1 MKRLENSFIYAGM
14 KAVAF
19 IAAAMFAFSACQQ
32 EEQKPEPKV
41 EVSES
46 EFTSEAGG
54 NEFDVTV
61 TSNVA
66 WIAEIENQDKWVTVE
81 PSEGE
86 AGETK
91 VTITVKRNNGD
102 NPRDTKV
109 TFKGETAT
117 AEVTVNQFG
126 KDNISIDKKTYA
138 VAPAGGTDAVKV
150 TTNNN
155 WTATVEEGADWVT
168 VAPAAGEAGE
178 ATATVT
184 VAKNEAAAART
195 AKVTFAAGEAKM
207 EYTVSQE
214 GVTVTLA
221 QTSYAVEA
229 AGGNTKV
236 KVTANVDWTAAAS
249 ADWVTVAPATGKS
262 GETEVTVTVNE
273 NTVEEARTATV
284 TFTANENV
292 KVEFAVSQDAKKPIV
307 LKNQYAFTAAGGEI
321 IPVDIKSKFVTF
333 VEGYAYAFLVPQE
346 GINDMEAAMGCN
358 EYVMCAV
365 EESMLATV
373 MANPS
378 GEVNLK
384 NVPEGAV
391 QIFLM
396 KGEDAPVYYSGFADE
411 IKEGTITFSSTASE
425 VVIDIN
431 MVMPNDSEFKANATF
446 APEAF
451 VKPTGSVAIE
461 VKSTTATKAELTF
474 TPDPAEGF
482 TYYFDILPKETADI
496 LMPTDQ
502 DVISYLVNDVNELLA
517 QYGLTWADVIDE
529 GVVNYTYTGA
539 SPLTSYYVVAF
550 GIDGKGNVTT
560 GLFRKEFTTKDIDPA
575 LKNWMGTW
583 NVTSEKTSYSEKGGR
598 DGIFDEP
605 TTRTIT
611 IGTKSA
617 GFGIELDE
625 TELIVAGLSYTDGLE
640 FFGPGVKLETVG
652 TVAQNGNLELKNGF
666 VSFDA
671 TSAGMGEFTFLGYSW
686 SEAMGRYVVVSGNYP
701 PYTLTL
707 GTDKTSGTGTPYSG
721 ELSNGADFTV
731 VYYDMFSVDASGG
744 ISSYYSDPT
753 YGGALAGKWTLTKV
767 AETPA
772 AAPKSADKKIMTKLE
787 KKMQIQKN
795 NLMKNL
801 NSSYLFKSAQCR

>member
-273 NTVEEARTATV
+273 NTVEEARNATV

-292 KVEFAVSQDAKKPIV
+292 KVEFAVSQEAKKPIV

-373 MANPS
+373 MANPA

-502 DVISYLVNDVNELLA
+502 DVISYLVNGVNELLA
-517 QYGLTWADVIDE
+517 QYELTWADVIEE

-560 GLFRKEFTTKDIDPA
+560 GLFRKEFTTKDINPA
-575 LKNWMGTW
+575 VKTWMGTW
-583 NVTSEKTSYSEKGGR
+583 NLTSEDTWGPEGLTGKPLEK
-598 DGIFDEP
+598 
-605 TTRTIT
+605 TIT
-611 IGTKSA
+611 IGTSSI
-617 GFGIELDE
+617 FGLELDE
-625 TELIVAGLSYTDGLE
+625 LDLVVAGLSYTDALPLYKSNVTGEGLPME
-640 FFGPGVKLETVG
+640 TIGTVG
-652 TVAQNGNLELKNGF
+652 QNGELALKNEYE
-666 VSFDA
+666 A
-671 TSAGMGEFTFLGYSW
+671 IETSQGMITWFGNAELAGNMYYISGSYS
-686 SEAMGRYVVVSGNYP
+686 
-701 PYTLTL
+701 PYTLNL
-707 GTDKTSGTGTPYSG
+707 GADKNTATGTPG
-721 ELSNGADFTV
+721 EISTSLGDTTIA
-731 VYYDMFSVDASGG
+731 YYDILCIF
-744 ISSYYSDPT
+744 PT
-753 YGGALAGKWTLTKV
+753 GGAGSYKYADGAGSPSGKWTLTKV

>member
-273 NTVEEARTATV
+273 NTVEEARNATV

-502 DVISYLVNDVNELLA
+502 DVISYLVNGVNELLA
-517 QYGLTWADVIDE
+517 QYELTWADVIEE

-575 LKNWMGTW
+575 LKTWMGTW
-583 NVTSEKTSYSEKGGR
+583 TVTSEQTWDKSKETPGLTDTPS
-598 DGIFDEP
+598 
-605 TTRTIT
+605 TRTIT
-611 IGTKSA
+611 IGTSSV
-617 GFGIELDE
+617 FDLELEE
-625 TELIVAGLSYTDGLE
+625 TDLVVAGLSYTDGMPL
-640 FFGPGVKLETVG
+640 FNGGIQLETVG
-652 TVAQNGNLELKNGF
+652 SIKNGALQLKNGYECF
-666 VSFDA
+666 VADGVG
-671 TSAGMGEFTFLGYSW
+671 TFTWTGYCW
-686 SEAMGRYVVVSGNYP
+686 SEAMQGHYVVSGSYP

-731 VYYDMFSVDASGG
+731 TFYDMFIYDDAGG
-744 ISSYYSDPT
+744 ISSYYGTSG
-753 YGGALAGKWTLTKV
+753 YGALAGKWTLTKV

-772 AAPKSADKKIMTKLE
+772 AAPQSADKKIMTKLE